1 MQAKLGAIVM
11 AALTL
16 LYVFVLGGRGL
27 LMLEQPNPIAKIFGV
42 FILVLPVFG
51 AVGIFLELRF
61 GIRVERLAKQV
72 EAEGRWPI
80 RDIPMRPSG
89 RPEKAAADKEFERI
103 REELDKA
110 PEDWHSWFN
119 LGIAYDACG
128 DRRRAR
134 ASMRKALVLKVSSSK
149 P

>member
-16 LYVFVLGGRGL
+16 LYVVVLGERGV
-27 LMLEQPNPIAKIFGV
+27 LMFQQVSPIAKIMGF

-51 AVGIFLELRF
+51 FVGIFVELRF
-61 GIRVERLAKQV
+61 GTRVEAMAKQV

-80 RDIPMRPSG
+80 RDLPVRPSG
-89 RPEKAAADKEFERI
+89 RPEKAAADREFERI
-103 REELDKA
+103 RDELDKA
-110 PEDWHSWFN
+110 PDDWHSWFN

-134 ASMRKALVLKVSSSK
+134 ASMRKALVLRTK

>member
-1 MQAKLGAIVM
+1 MQAKLGAMVM
-11 AALTL
+11 TVLTL
-16 LYVFVLGGRGL
+16 LYVIVLGGRGV
-27 LMLEQPNPIAKIFGV
+27 LMLEQSSPVAKVFGV

-51 AVGIFLELRF
+51 FVGIFLELRF

-72 EAEGRWPI
+72 EAEGTWPI

-134 ASMRKALVLKVSSSK
+134 ASMRKALVLKAK
-149 P
+149 

>member
-1 MQAKLGAIVM
+1 MQAKLGALVM
-11 AALTL
+11 TALTL
-16 LYVFVLGGRGL
+16 LYVIVLGGRGL
-27 LMLEQPNPIAKIFGV
+27 LMLEQPSPVAKVMGV

-51 AVGIFLELRF
+51 LAGIFLELRF

-72 EAEGRWPI
+72 EAEGLWPI
-80 RDIPMRPSG
+80 RDIAMRPSG
-89 RPEKAAADKEFERI
+89 RPEKAAAEKEFERI

-134 ASMRKALVLKVSSSK
+134 ASMRKALGIRAAKN
-149 P
+149 

>member
-1 MQAKLGAIVM
+1 MQAKLGAMVM
-11 AALTL
+11 TVLTL
-16 LYVFVLGGRGL
+16 LYVIVLGGRGV
-27 LMLEQPNPIAKIFGV
+27 LMLEQSSPVAKVFGI

-51 AVGIFLELRF
+51 FVGIFLELRF

-72 EAEGRWPI
+72 EAEGTWPI

-134 ASMRKALVLKVSSSK
+134 ASMRKALVLKAK
-149 P
+149 

>member
-1 MQAKLGAIVM
+1 MQAKLGAMVM
-11 AALTL
+11 TVLTL
-16 LYVFVLGGRGL
+16 LYVIVLGGRGL
-27 LMLEQPNPIAKIFGV
+27 LMLEQSSPVAKIFGI

-51 AVGIFLELRF
+51 FVGIFLELRF

-72 EAEGRWPI
+72 EAEGTWPI

-103 REELDKA
+103 REELDEA

-134 ASMRKALVLKVSSSK
+134 ASMRKALVLKAK
-149 P
+149 

>member
-1 MQAKLGAIVM
+1 MQAKLGAMVM
-11 AALTL
+11 TVLTL
-16 LYVFVLGGRGL
+16 LYIIVLGGRGV
-27 LMLEQPNPIAKIFGV
+27 LMLEQASPIAKAMGV

-51 AVGIFLELRF
+51 LVGIFLELRF
-61 GIRVERLAKQV
+61 GLRVERLAKQV
-72 EAEGRWPI
+72 EAEGVWPI

-110 PEDWHSWFN
+110 PEDWRSWFN

-134 ASMRKALVLKVSSSK
+134 ASMRKALVLKAK
-149 P
+149 

>member
-1 MQAKLGAIVM
+1 MQAKLGAMVM
-11 AALTL
+11 TVLTL
-16 LYVFVLGGRGL
+16 LYVIVLGGRGV
-27 LMLEQPNPIAKIFGV
+27 LMLEQSSPVAKVFGV

-51 AVGIFLELRF
+51 FVGIFLELRF

-72 EAEGRWPI
+72 EAEGTWPI

-110 PEDWHSWFN
+110 PEDWHNWFN

-134 ASMRKALVLKVSSSK
+134 ASMRKALVLKAK
-149 P
+149 

>member
-1 MQAKLGAIVM
+1 MQAKLGAMVM
-11 AALTL
+11 TVLTL
-16 LYVFVLGGRGL
+16 LYVIVLGGRGA

-134 ASMRKALVLKVSSSK
+134 ASMRKALVLKVNSSK